1 MPTEVA
7 PPFHAAQVLVDRDGA
22 VRLWSED
29 CERLFGFRAQEAI
42 GRPVDFIIVPAY
54 RDQHWRGFRAAMAR
68 TGTERPHGVGNIP
81 VLHADGSV
89 HAHPF
94 RQIILFDAFGRSTG
108 AIVIFSDP
116 LLPGTTNGLR
126 NAFFDALDPAP

>member
-1 MPTEVA
+1 MPSEAYPTV
-7 PPFHAAQVLVDRDGA
+7 HAAQVLVDRSGTI
-22 VRLWSED
+22 RMWSED
-29 CERLFGFRAQEAI
+29 CERLFGHSAEEAI

-54 RDQHWRGFRAAMAR
+54 REPHWRGFRAAMER

-94 RQIILFDAFGRSTG
+94 RQIILFDAFGRATG

-116 LLPGTTNGLR
+116 LQPGESNGLR
-126 NAFFDALDPAP
+126 NAFFDALH